1 MLKDTLRGY
10 KYGSEVIKV
19 QKVKL
24 EKTITGMSC
33 AACALRLEEGL
44 KQLPGVIESS
54 VNFATDK
61 ARVVYDKA
69 VLSEAD
75 IDKLIVDFGYGI
87 ANEKAVFDI
96 TGMSCASCALRIE
109 KGLSNLEGINKAQV
123 NLATNEARV
132 IYDPNFIT
140 PAQIGVFIK
149 GLGYEA
155 QIKADILLDPKTNH
169 QAMELRKQKQR
180 FMTAAFFSLPLVLIM
195 MLHMA
200 QVELHPL
207 LKSDYLQLL
216 LATPVQFWA
225 GYQFYRDSFYALKA
239 KSANMSVLVALGT
252 TSAYVYSI
260 VSLFWGEKLGISGV
274 YFETSALI
282 ITLIILGKY
291 LEALAK
297 GKTSEAIKKLL
308 SLAAKTARVYQGG
321 EFVEVAIETVKTD
334 DLIKVLPGEKVPVDG
349 VIVSG
354 RSAID
359 ESMVTGESLP
369 VEKNVGDYVIGAT
382 INKTGSFTFK
392 ATKVKGDTFLAQVIR
407 VVEEAQ
413 SSKAPIE
420 RFADYVAARFVPA
433 VIIVA
438 VATFLL
444 WFLFWQR
451 GDLTRALLNFTAV
464 LVIACP
470 CALGLAT
477 PTSIMVA
484 TGKGAENGI
493 LIKGGEYLE
502 KVHKINALVLDKTG
516 TLTKGEPEVTDII
529 SVGELS
535 REKLLQIAASLE
547 SKSEHPL
554 AEAILKR
561 AKGGNFEETE
571 EFVALPGRGLMA
583 YLSGKKVIIGNRLL
597 LEEEKLKYQDYE
609 GQIASLEAE
618 GKTVMLLGIDNSLQG
633 IIAVADTLK
642 ENAAEVVKTLTKLKI
657 QVYLLT
663 GDNWQTAKAIAK
675 ELGLQNVLAEVLPEK
690 KAAEILR
697 LKEAGLVVGMVG
709 DGINDAPALATA
721 HVGMALATGTDIA
734 IEAAQLTLLKGDL
747 ALIPAAIDLSHKTMK
762 NIRENLFWALFYN
775 SLGIPLAALGLLS
788 PVLAAAAMAFSS
800 VSVVTNSLRLKRWQN
815 PYQHLKGGQN
825 IG

>member
-1 MLKDTLRGY
+1 M
-10 KYGSEVIKV
+10 

-44 KQLPGVIESS
+44 KHLPGVIDSS
-54 VNFATDK
+54 VNFATNK
-61 ARVVYDKA
+61 AWVVYDKA
-69 VLSEAD
+69 ILSEAE
-75 IDKLIVDFGYGI
+75 IDKLIVNFGYGI

-96 TGMSCASCALRIE
+96 TGMSCAACASRIE
-109 KGLSNLEGINKAQV
+109 KGLFNLEGINKAQV
-123 NLATNEARV
+123 NLATNQTRV
-132 IYDPNFIT
+132 IYNPSLID
-140 PAQIGVFIK
+140 PAQIETFIN

-155 QIKADILLDPKTNH
+155 KISADNLFDPKTNH
-169 QAMELRKQKQR
+169 HAKELKKQKQR
-180 FMTAAFFSLPLVLIM
+180 FIIAAFFSLPLVLIM
-195 MLHMA
+195 MLHMTH
-200 QVELHPL
+200 VKLYPL
-207 LKSDYLQLL
+207 LKSDYLQLI

-239 KSANMSVLVALGT
+239 RSANMSVLVALGT

-260 VSLFWGEKLGISGV
+260 ISLFWGEKLGISGV

-308 SLAAKTARVYQGG
+308 GLAAKTARVYQG
-321 EFVEVAIETVKTD
+321 EDFVEVAIDTVKTD

-369 VEKNVGDYVIGAT
+369 IEKNVGDYVIGAT

-433 VIIVA
+433 VIIIA

-444 WFLFWQR
+444 WILFLQR

-516 TLTKGEPEVTDII
+516 TLTQGEPVVTDII
-529 SVGELS
+529 SVGKLS
-535 REKLLQIAASLE
+535 TERLLQIAASLE

-554 AEAILKR
+554 AEAIIKR
-561 AKGGNFEETE
+561 ANEALLFEVE
-571 EFVALPGRGLMA
+571 EFTALPGRGLNA
-583 YLSGKKVIIGNRLL
+583 YLNGEKVIIGNRLL
-597 LEEEKLKYQDYE
+597 LEEEKVNYQDYE
-609 GQIASLEAE
+609 TQIAHLETE
-618 GKTVMLLGIDNSLQG
+618 GKTVMLLGIDNTLQG

-642 ENAAEVVKTLTKLKI
+642 ENAAEVVNILTKLKI

-663 GDNWQTAKAIAK
+663 GDNWQTAQAVAK
-675 ELGLQNVLAEVLPEK
+675 ELGIENVLAEVLPDK
-690 KAAEILR
+690 KAEEVLR

-721 HVGMALATGTDIA
+721 DLGIALATGTDIA
-734 IEAAQLTLLKGDL
+734 IEAAQITLLNGDL
-747 ALIPAAIDLSHKTMK
+747 ALIPAAIDLSKKTML

-775 SLGIPLAALGLLS
+775 SLGIPLAAMGLLS
-788 PVLAAAAMAFSS
+788 PVLAATAMAFSS
-800 VSVVTNSLRLKRWQN
+800 VSVVANALKLKRWQN
-815 PYQHLKGGQN
+815 PYQHLKGGKKV
-825 IG
+825 G